1 MDETPD
7 CARVVPLL
15 AELATGAATG
25 HERALALRH
34 AAGCPS
40 CRAELADLSRVA
52 DDLLLLAPLRE
63 PPAGFES
70 AVMRRLDPA
79 GAGRLDPAG
88 APARA
93 VTRPRRP
100 RALRLVAAA
109 AALALAAG
117 AGAAAES
124 WRTAPDRRLA
134 DEYRRALAEPPG
146 QGPRSAALTTDS
158 GAVVGAVYL
167 YPGTPAWVM
176 VTITNAPEPGDY
188 AMDVVTVDGV
198 RYAAGVCPVAG
209 RTGTIGYS
217 LPVPVAS
224 IATIELSRPGLRMTV
239 HPR

>member
-79 GAGRLDPAG
+79 AAGPGVVR
-88 APARA
+88 RRS
-93 VTRPRRP
+93 RPV
-100 RALRLVAAA
+100 ALRLVAAA
-109 AALALAAG
+109 AALVLAVG

-134 DEYRRALAEPPG
+134 DEYRRALAEPAG

-158 GAVVGAVYL
+158 GAVVGTVYL

-198 RYAAGVCPVAG
+198 RYPAGVCPVTG

-217 LPVPVAS
+217 LPVPVTS

>member
-1 MDETPD
+1 MDEMPD

-52 DDLLLLAPLRE
+52 DDVLLLAPLRE
-63 PPAGFES
+63 PPAGFET
-70 AVMRRLDPA
+70 AVMRRLDP
-79 GAGRLDPAG
+79 PG

-93 VTRPRRP
+93 VTRPRRR

-109 AALALAAG
+109 AALVLAVG

-124 WRTAPDRRLA
+124 WRTVPDRRLA
-134 DEYRRALAEPPG
+134 DQYRRALAEPPV
-146 QGPRSAALTTDS
+146 QGPRSAALTSDS

-198 RYAAGVCPVAG
+198 RYSAGVCPVTG

-217 LPVPVAS
+217 LPVPVTS